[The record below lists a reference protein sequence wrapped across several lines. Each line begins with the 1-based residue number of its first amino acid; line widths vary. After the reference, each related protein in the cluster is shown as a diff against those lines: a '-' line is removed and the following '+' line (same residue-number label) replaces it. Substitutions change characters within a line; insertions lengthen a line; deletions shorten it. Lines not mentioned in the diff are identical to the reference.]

1 MVEFRD
7 IPGTNGLYKATN
19 DCRIWSEVQHR
30 FLKQRTDKCGYKHV
44 DIKKN
49 GVRMPYRVNRLVF
62 EAFYRQL
69 QPNEEAHHI
78 NQIRD
83 DNRPINLVAK
93 DKVVHVTM
101 HDTGVKQSKETI
113 MKRTK
118 SMLETKEKNGTL
130 HKQAWNK
137 GKSWSQQTRLK
148 MRLAKLGKK
157 RGVVV

>member
-7 IPGTNGLYKATN
+7 IPGTNELYKATN

-30 FLKQRTDKCGYKHV
+30 FLKQRTDKYGYKHV

-69 QPNEEAHHI
+69 QPNEEVHHI

-101 HDTGVKQSKETI
+101 HDTGKKQSE
-113 MKRTK
+113 
-118 SMLETKEKNGTL
+118 ETKRKRSIALTGRKLSEEHVAKL
-130 HKQAWNK
+130 K
-137 GKSWSQQTRLK
+137 GRVVSQQTRLK

-157 RGVVV
+157 RGVVA